1 MIGHTLK
8 TTINNTNKQFTH
20 IIQTTSKKIWL
31 EGAAGNGKTTIAVER
46 LLYLLAQGIAAES
59 ILVYAPQRTLT
70 QPYLRALK
78 QNRLHRG
85 GQVTI
90 HTIGSLTLQ
99 MTDIFWL
106 LISKEAGFKY
116 PHDVPNFLSLEL
128 VQYFMTR
135 AIEPLINERDYF
147 NSVRIKRARL
157 YSQIADNMNKAALV
171 GFPIQEIAA
180 RLKSALGGGV
190 EQEHI
195 YDDAQNCALAF
206 RRYCLEHNLLDFS
219 LQIEVF
225 LKHLW
230 TKPQPRDYLR
240 GRVKHLIVDNIEED
254 NPASHRL
261 LGDLLSNCDSALIIY
276 DEDAGFRRFLG
287 ADMDN
292 ARHLRDYCDVHAR
305 FTDTLVMRD
314 ELNTLGLSLASRL
327 NEEVNAPD
335 INDVALNTAFI
346 TEAHRYHPQMV
357 NWVVDQIDFLIH
369 QAGISPNEIVVL
381 APYLSDSLR
390 FSLTEG
396 LRAKGIQA
404 RSHRPSRALRDE
416 PPARALLTFA
426 RLAHPH
432 WKIPPAEF
440 DVAFALM
447 TAIDGLD
454 FIRARLLTEIVYHQ
468 GRLHPFANIMPAV
481 QNRITYEFGERYDR
495 LLAWLNNYMEGESV
509 QAIDLFFR
517 QIFGELLSQVGF
529 GFYRNDNASNTSM
542 NLVDS
547 ARSFRWSLDFM
558 PGYGE
563 DIDLGFDYVQM
574 VDRGVIANFYLR
586 DWVMDAEDSIL
597 IAPAYT
603 FLLNNR
609 AVDVQFWLNIG
620 SEGWSRRLYQPLTH
634 PYVLSLGWPL
644 GRTWED
650 EDEQRMNRQ
659 TLSRLILGLTRR
671 CRQTVYLGYSELS
684 ESGYEQRGLLLDTV
698 QSLLRQIAQDGR
710 RV

>member
-1 MIGHTLK
+1 MKTSTTL
-8 TTINNTNKQFTH
+8 TNNQATCVTQALD
-20 IIQTTSKKIWL
+20 KKIWL
-31 EGAAGNGKTTIAVER
+31 EGIAGTGRTTTAVEC
-46 LLYLLAQGIAAES
+46 LGYLLTQGVPAES
-59 ILVYAPQRTLT
+59 ILVYVPQRTLA
-70 QPYLRALK
+70 QPYLKALRQDK
-78 QNRLHRG
+78 RHRG
-85 GQVTI
+85 GQVPI

-99 MTDIFWL
+99 MVDIFWL

-116 PHDVPNFLSLEL
+116 PHDAPNFLSLEL

-135 AIEPLINERDYF
+135 AIEPLVNERDYF
-147 NSVRIKRARL
+147 NSVRIDRARL

-180 RLKSALGGGV
+180 RLKSALGGSV

-195 YDDAQNCALAF
+195 YDDTQSCALTF
-206 RRYCLEHNLLDFS
+206 RQYCLEHNLLDFS
-219 LQIEVF
+219 LQVEVF

-230 TKPQPRDYLR
+230 TKSQPRDYLR
-240 GRVKHLIVDNIEED
+240 GRVKHLIADNVEED

-261 LGDLLSNCDSALIIY
+261 LGDLLSSCDSALIIY
-276 DEDAGFRRFLG
+276 DTDAGFRSFLG
-287 ADMDN
+287 ADKDN
-292 ARHLRDYCDVHAR
+292 ARHLQDYCDVQMQ
-305 FTDTLVMRD
+305 FTKPFVMRD
-314 ELNTLGLSLASRL
+314 KLHALGLNLALRL
-327 NEEVNAPD
+327 GKEVDAPD
-335 INDVALNTAFI
+335 IAAPTLQPTLV

-357 NWVVDQIDFLIH
+357 NWIVEQIDALINDR
-369 QAGISPNEIVVL
+369 GVSPNEIVVL
-381 APYLSDSLR
+381 APYLSDVLR
-390 FSLTEG
+390 FGLVEG

-416 PPARALLTFA
+416 PAARALLTFA

-432 WKIPPAEF
+432 WGIPPAEF

-447 TAIDGLD
+447 TAIAGLD

-468 GRLHPFANIMPAV
+468 GRLHPFANILTAT

-495 LLAWLNNYMEGESV
+495 LLAWLNNYIEGESA

-517 QIFGELLSQVGF
+517 QIFGELLSQAGF
-529 GFYRNDNASNTSM
+529 GFYRDYDASSTSM

-558 PGYGE
+558 RSYEE

-586 DWVMDAEDSIL
+586 DWVMDTEDSIL

-644 GRTWED
+644 GKTWED
-650 EDEQRMNRQ
+650 EDEQEVNRQ
-659 TLSRLILGLTRR
+659 TLSRLVLGLTRR
-671 CRQTVYLGYSELS
+671 CRQTIYLGYSELS
-684 ESGYEQRGLLLDTV
+684 ESGYEQRGLLLDAI
-698 QSLLRQIAQDGR
+698 QGLLRQMAQEER
-710 RV
+710 HV